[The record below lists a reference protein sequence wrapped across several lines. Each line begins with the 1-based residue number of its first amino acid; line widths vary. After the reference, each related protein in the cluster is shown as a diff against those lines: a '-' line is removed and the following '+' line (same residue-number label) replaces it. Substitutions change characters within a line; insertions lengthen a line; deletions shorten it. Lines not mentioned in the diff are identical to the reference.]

1 MKIRG
6 KLLTANEANNT
17 NSNNRNDFAYKY
29 HHSKTYLKVN
39 RFCADTFRNHNIS
52 ELRRLLDLPHTR
64 T

>member
-29 HHSKTYLKVN
+29 HNSKPYLKVN
-39 RFCADTFRNHNIS
+39 RFCADTS
-52 ELRRLLDLPHTR
+52 QYL
-64 T
+64 